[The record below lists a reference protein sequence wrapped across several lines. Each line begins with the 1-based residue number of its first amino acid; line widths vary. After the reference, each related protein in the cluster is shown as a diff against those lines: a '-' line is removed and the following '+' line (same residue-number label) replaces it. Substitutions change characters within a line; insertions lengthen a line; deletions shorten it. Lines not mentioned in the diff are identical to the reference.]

1 MGVELSEKVRKKV
14 PKSSLAEFDDIRMQA
29 MEAFAE
35 HPQVRMEY
43 MLGFV
48 LSFWLL
54 SEYDKRRIHLSKWA
68 RGYLY
73 HFSTSCGKRLRPEE
87 IEEAEQFLSAVA
99 QGQ

>member
-1 MGVELSEKVRKKV
+1 MEIELSAKVRKKV
-14 PKSSLAEFDDIRMQA
+14 PRSSLAEFDDIRAQA
-29 MEAFAE
+29 VQAFAE
-35 HPQVRMEY
+35 HSHVRMEY

-48 LSFWLL
+48 LSFWVL

-73 HFSTSCGKRLRPEE
+73 HFSTSCGKRLLPEE
-87 IEEAEQFLSAVA
+87 LEEAEQFLAAMA